1 MLSLS
6 LGSKNRC
13 FTIDKVQAHFWPRA
27 HRTWTIFLFSVK
39 EAYSNLV
46 WFFSLLEPRNK
57 RTPDLPEEEFVKEE
71 IQENEETVKKMLI
84 EATREF
90 EEVVVC

>member
-1 MLSLS
+1 M
-6 LGSKNRC
+6 K
-13 FTIDKVQAHFWPRA
+13 KAH
-27 HRTWTIFLFSVK
+27 
-39 EAYSNLV
+39 SNLV
-46 WFFSLLEPRNK
+46 LFFPLIEPQNK

-71 IQENEETVKKMLI
+71 VQEKEEAVKKMHI